1 MTDFLDMLDKLFLEL
16 LSDFLDKFDLF
27 DVQTGVSRGPGSEQ
41 SELLLLTML
50 VFLLLMMKIM
60 TRLMVRRISTMA
72 TKLTLIKLDPK
83 HEIFMKIFFNFF
95 F

>member
-16 LSDFLDKFDLF
+16 LSDFLDKFDLS
-27 DVQTGVSRGPGSEQ
+27 DVQTGVRRGPGSEQ

-60 TRLMVRRISTMA
+60 TRLMVRRIRTMA
-72 TKLTLIKLDPK
+72 TKLTLIKLDLK
-83 HEIFMKIFFNFF
+83 HEISLKKST
-95 F
+95 